1 MNKSTVKI
9 NQLKL
14 ELATVQIIIHNTY
27 LIISYTIKVAMKHI
41 LCKPW
46 KPNYLY
52 SINVHVLLYKAT
64 CIYNKK
70 KV

>member
-27 LIISYTIKVAMKHI
+27 LIISYTIKVDMKHI
-41 LCKPW
+41 LCKP
-46 KPNYLY
+46 
-52 SINVHVLLYKAT
+52 
-64 CIYNKK
+64 
-70 KV
+70 